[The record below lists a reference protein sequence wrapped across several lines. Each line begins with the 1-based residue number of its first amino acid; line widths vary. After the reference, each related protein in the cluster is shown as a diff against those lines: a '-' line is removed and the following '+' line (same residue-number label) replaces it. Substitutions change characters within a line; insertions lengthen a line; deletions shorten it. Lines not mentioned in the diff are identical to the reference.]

1 MCPSA
6 PMPHSRMHDVNGCR
20 KMHPTTKRDVLHF
33 IPIHIRFY
41 PLLGGFCSSQLHL
54 TIHALRGKPSQTKL
68 ADPTGG
74 ATRSPPPLYQP
85 RVAMTWKDRSALM
98 NFCITHKTRYCDTQL
113 RDVFLPTCLV
123 IHAMILIASSR
134 PPRDQL

>member
-74 ATRSPPPLYQP
+74 ATRSPPPPVSTASGNDMERSFCTDELLYYPQNTLLRHATP
-85 RVAMTWKDRSALM
+85 RRFFAYVLS
-98 NFCITHKTRYCDTQL
+98 HTRDDSYSVVET
-113 RDVFLPTCLV
+113 
-123 IHAMILIASSR
+123 SS
-134 PPRDQL
+134 